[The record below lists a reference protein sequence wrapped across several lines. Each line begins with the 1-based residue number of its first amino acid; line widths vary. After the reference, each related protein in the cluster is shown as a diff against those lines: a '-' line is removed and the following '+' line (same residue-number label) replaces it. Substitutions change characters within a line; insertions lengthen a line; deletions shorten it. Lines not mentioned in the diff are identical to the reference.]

1 MEYRA
6 LGKTGLQVS
15 ALSFGGSPLGSVFG
29 EVSQEQA
36 NAAVRGALDAG
47 INLFDTSPLYG
58 ETRSE
63 TVLGNALT
71 GVPRDQY
78 LLSTK
83 CGRYTFTEFD
93 FSPERVVRSVEE
105 SLIRLKTDHID
116 LLFCHDIEFV
126 DIRPVIEETLPALRK
141 VQEQGKIRFLGVSG
155 FPLKIFPTVLAE
167 VELDVVLAYCHYT
180 LQNQRLMKL
189 LPLLR
194 EKGVGVIS
202 ASPFAM
208 GVLTNRDLPE
218 WHPAPPHVRQVA
230 REAYVYA
237 KGRGIELPDLALQ
250 FALANRELDTILTGI
265 SSEQELQRNLQAM
278 ASSIDAETLA
288 GVLEILEP
296 IRDFVWESG
305 LPENNE

>member
-1 MEYRA
+1 MEYRT
-6 LGKTGLQVS
+6 LGNTGLQVS
-15 ALSFGGSPLGSVFG
+15 ALSFGGSPLGSVFS

-47 INLFDTSPLYG
+47 INLFDVSPLYG
-58 ETRSE
+58 DTKAE
-63 TVLGNALT
+63 TVLGKALE

-78 LLSTK
+78 ILSTK

-105 SLIRLKTDHID
+105 SLTRLKTDHID

-141 VQEQGKIRFLGVSG
+141 VQAQGKVRFVGVSG
-155 FPLKIFPTVLAE
+155 FPLKIFPTVLAKTD
-167 VELDVVLAYCHYT
+167 LDVVLAYCHYT
-180 LQNQRLMKL
+180 LQNQRLLKL

-208 GVLTNRDLPE
+208 GVLTSHTLPD
-218 WHPAPPHVRQVA
+218 WHPAPPHVREVA
-230 REAYVYA
+230 KKAYDYA
-237 KGRGIELPDLALQ
+237 ASRGTYLPDLALQ
-250 FALANRELDTILTGI
+250 FALANKEVDTILTGM

-278 ASSIDAETLA
+278 ASSIDAETLE
-288 GVLEILEP
+288 GVKQILEP
-296 IRDFVWESG
+296 IRDFVWASG
-305 LPENNE
+305 RPENNE